1 MPFQDEICVWLLLY
15 LWSINFII
23 FLCIFENIRFLLY
36 RLLPEYRTCM
46 LVEKKA
52 GKIPTWTPLYFL
64 KGKLDFLPVYCMYLC
79 IYFVFIRS
87 SLYDIFYH
95 YVKVYFIHIYF
106 TYILYVQWTFTII
119 IYNLAFTIYIL
130 NPLIHTKLIIIDS

>member
-1 MPFQDEICVWLLLY
+1 
-15 LWSINFII
+15 
-23 FLCIFENIRFLLY
+23 
-36 RLLPEYRTCM
+36 M

-87 SLYDIFYH
+87 SLYDILSLRKGIFY
-95 YVKVYFIHIYF
+95 
-106 TYILYVQWTFTII
+106 TYIIYIYPICVMNIHII
-119 IYNLAFTIYIL
+119 IYNLALTIYIL